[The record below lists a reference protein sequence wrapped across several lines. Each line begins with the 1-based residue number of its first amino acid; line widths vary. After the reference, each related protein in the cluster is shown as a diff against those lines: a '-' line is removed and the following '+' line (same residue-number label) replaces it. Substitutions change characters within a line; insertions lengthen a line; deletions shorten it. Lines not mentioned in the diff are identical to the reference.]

1 MKAHAKWQTKSFL
14 VRSFALTLSFL
25 LPLLPLSLALTPIH
39 LLHGVAVFV
48 YRIPH
53 KQHSTMNN
61 RMLLK
66 AFKTISKVVLFHTK
80 YLWCSCVFLLSS
92 VYLTVL
98 VFPALHVSRM
108 CVYCIGMAS
117 PFQVH
122 IKWRRD
128 RNRERESEWE
138 RVKMMKLKRN
148 TLCFI
153 PLCEWRSMTTLA
165 MAFCNTDERSN
176 AM

>member
-1 MKAHAKWQTKSFL
+1 MCICYTLKIVPSSQRKIVHCTSINKFDNKISSHTDVFTPNEWRRTQSGRQNLFSFVHL
-14 VRSFALTLSFL
+14 HLLFHSSC
-25 LPLLPLSLALTPIH
+25 LPLLLLSLALTPIH

-98 VFPALHVSRM
+98 EFSRAACFPNVCVLYRHGITVSS
-108 CVYCIGMAS
+108 AH
-117 PFQVH
+117 QV
-122 IKWRRD
+122 KTR
-128 RNRERESEWE
+128 
-138 RVKMMKLKRN
+138 
-148 TLCFI
+148 
-153 PLCEWRSMTTLA
+153 
-165 MAFCNTDERSN
+165 
-176 AM
+176 